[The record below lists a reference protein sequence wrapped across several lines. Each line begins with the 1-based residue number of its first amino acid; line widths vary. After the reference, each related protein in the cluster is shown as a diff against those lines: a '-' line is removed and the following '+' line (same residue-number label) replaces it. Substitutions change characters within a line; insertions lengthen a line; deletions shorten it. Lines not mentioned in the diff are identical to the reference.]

1 MRLLKEISVAK
12 DIYELSDILAEL
24 VVIAKRNY
32 PDKICEIIVKKFH
45 NSLWLVSLIV
55 IGGR

>member
-1 MRLLKEISVAK
+1 MRLLKKVAAAK

-32 PDKICEIIVKKFH
+32 PDKICEITVKKYH

-55 IGGR
+55 NWR

>member
-1 MRLLKEISVAK
+1 MKHLIEIAAAK

-32 PDKICEIIVKKFH
+32 PDKICEITVKKYH
-45 NSLWLVSLIV
+45 NTLWLVSLIV
-55 IGGR
+55 NWG